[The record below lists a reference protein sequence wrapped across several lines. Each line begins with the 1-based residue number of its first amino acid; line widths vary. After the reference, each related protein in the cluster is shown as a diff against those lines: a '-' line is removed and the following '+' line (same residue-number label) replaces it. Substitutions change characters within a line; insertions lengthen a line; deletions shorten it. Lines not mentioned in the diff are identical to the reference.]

1 MAGGHPFYIKSMKR
15 ENHRKNFI
23 KLITDI
29 SYRYT
34 TREIFYRFVEMAA
47 IAVSNSVDKS
57 QYDRREQRYLQLA
70 SEFNNKEMSI
80 MPQLMGE
87 LIEALEEEPGDVL
100 GSIYCEMEM
109 ANKHIGQVF
118 TPIQLSRL
126 MGDMTLSGCKEA
138 LDKKGY
144 VTVSDPACG
153 GGSTLIG
160 MALAMRDAGYNYQ
173 KQMCVQAIDIDIR
186 AVHMCYLQL
195 SLLGIPAEI
204 IHGDSLAVKF
214 YDHWYTPF
222 YILDGWKSVMDK
234 QPVIKPKL
242 EVIKPGTR
250 HEVLKK
256 NEKKLE
262 PTG

>member
-1 MAGGHPFYIKSMKR
+1 MKR
-15 ENHRKNFI
+15 ESHRKNLI
-23 KLITDI
+23 KLITEI
-29 SYRYT
+29 AHRYT
-34 TREIFYRFVEMAA
+34 SREIFYRFVEMGA

-57 QYDRREQRYLQLA
+57 QYDKREQRYLQLA
-70 SEFNNKEMSI
+70 AEFNDRKLNQVVKM
-80 MPQLMGE
+80 LAE
-87 LIEALEEEPGDVL
+87 LTMALEEEPGDVL
-100 GSIYCEMEM
+100 GSIFCEMDM
-109 ANKHIGQVF
+109 GNKHLGQCF
-118 TPIQLSRL
+118 TPLSISQL

-160 MALAMRDAGYNYQ
+160 MALAMRDGGYNYQ

-250 HEVLKK
+250 HEVMKK
-256 NEKKLE
+256 NDKSLE